1 MMTSD
6 ELDALRALRFNYT
19 RVADD
24 VWRPLPFHVEGLHRN
39 AAHVI
44 LDGLLEAEESAAASP
59 IGVAIQGQRGTG
71 KTHLLGWVRQ
81 KVHEED
87 AYFFLVSLLDAKDF
101 WESVLLSM
109 LDSLSRPMAGD
120 GTQLRELLWRL
131 CVLAEVPQAARAP
144 IIGDVPL
151 SRADLDAFI
160 NALRRYD
167 PHVGRDV
174 QDTARAL
181 TLRASHDLAA
191 QDIGDAYLIS
201 APQGE
206 PGERV
211 EWGFRT
217 VEKTPQEIVHDL
229 SRLLALTG
237 PSVIAVDQVDTL
249 IAQSVTVTG
258 GGAAE
263 DQEHRRTIERVAGGL
278 MTLRE
283 LTRRTLTVLSCL
295 PLTWTLIEEHA
306 TDTVQDRFR
315 MTMPLGTIPDAKTGR
330 ALVEKRFSAQYG
342 AVGFTPPYPTW
353 PVKPEAFEE
362 AHQYTPR
369 QLLIR
374 IDKHVRS
381 CLASGQ
387 VVELERLTGAPVI
400 KPDPKPL
407 PPKPGPDFG
416 ALDRRFAEL
425 RQRADVVDALDPI
438 TEDVVMPGLLSAG
451 LSAWIAEQGE
461 DGRLFTQD
469 PPPSTKPP
477 LHARLRRTLDEATE
491 NEAHWCFRAISAS
504 HHTAA
509 LNRLKAASTAAGLD
523 ERIPARKLF
532 VLRNQGWAKGPATQ
546 EALAAFEQAGGRVL
560 QVEEDDLRIFSAL
573 RTLLTENSPD
583 LRAWLVSRKPTSEV
597 KLFAEALSDAAV
609 TRVSDS
615 VTGRSTRLNRSE
627 ERPHRTA
634 NPERRLLRRE
644 TVPGLTTLPVT
655 EAPSPASG
663 TDTAPSPAT
672 DIAPSPT
679 IDAALS
685 PVTDVA
691 PSPAPDTA
699 PSPATDVAPSPTI
712 DAAPSPA
719 TDVAPSPAP
728 DTAPSP
734 ATGAEPSPVS
744 GDEPEPS
751 GASVAISGG
760 LPLGPAVPDLQV
772 WPPLPVP
779 EASPV
784 EAPAA
789 EMPTVEI
796 PASEIP
802 VVEAAAVP
810 RPRRPLAADDD
821 PAAPH
826 LTIGAATADGRPV
839 RVHLET
845 LRKHT
850 AIFAGSGSG
859 KTVLIRRLVEEC
871 ALQGVS
877 AIVLDANND
886 LARLGDRWPEPPAE
900 WGEGDAAKA
909 DDYLAN
915 TDVVIWTPRKESG
928 RPLSF
933 QPLPDFGSVADDP
946 DEFGEAVDAALAALV
961 PRAKLEAKTAK
972 AHLGQA
978 VLREAVAHYGR
989 RGGTSLAGLIALLDD
1004 LPDGVSTLEGAPRL
1018 ATEMAQHLRA
1028 ETISDPLFAGTGAP
1042 VDPGVLLTPPEG
1054 KRARVSVISL
1064 TGLASDAQ
1072 RQGFVNQLQMAL
1084 FSWIKRHPAGDR
1096 PLGGLFVMDEAQTFA
1111 PSGTTTVCTQS
1122 TLALAAQAR
1131 KYGLGLLFA
1140 TQAPKGLHNRITG
1153 NAATQFFGLLNAPA
1167 QITAARELA
1176 RAKGGDVPD
1185 VARLRSGH
1193 FYAAFEGGSFTKVR
1207 TPLCLSHHPS
1217 SPLTSE
1223 EVVARANQ

>member
-6 ELDALRALRFNYT
+6 ELDALRTLRFNYT

-24 VWRPLPFHVEGLHRN
+24 VWRPLPFHVEGIHRN
-39 AAHVI
+39 AAQVI
-44 LDGLLEAEESAAASP
+44 LDGLLEAEESVAASP

-120 GTQLRELLWRL
+120 GSQLRELLWRL
-131 CVLAEVPQAARAP
+131 CVLAEVPQAARGP

-201 APQGE
+201 APQSE
-206 PGERV
+206 PGERA

-217 VEKTPQEIVHDL
+217 VGKTPQEIVHDL
-229 SRLLALTG
+229 SMLLALTG

-249 IAQSVTVTG
+249 IAQSATRTG
-258 GGAAE
+258 GGSAE
-263 DQEHRRTIERVAGGL
+263 DPEHRRTVERVAGGL

-283 LTRRTLTVLSCL
+283 MTRRTLTVLSCL

-315 MTMPLGTIPDAKTGR
+315 MTLPLGTIPDAETGR
-330 ALVEKRFSAQYG
+330 ALVAKRFSAQYG

-362 AHQYTPR
+362 ANQYTPR

-374 IDKHVRS
+374 IDQHVRS

-387 VVELERLTGAPVI
+387 VTELERLTGSL
-400 KPDPKPL
+400 PDKVVPIQPRPKPE
-407 PPKPGPDFG
+407 PDFG

-425 RQRADVVDALDPI
+425 RQRADVVEALDPI

-477 LHARLRRTLDEATE
+477 LHARLRRTLDEETE

-509 LNRLKAASTAAGLD
+509 LNRLKTASTAAGLD

-532 VLRNQGWAKGPATQ
+532 VLRNQSWAKGPATQ
-546 EALAAFEQAGGRVL
+546 QALAAFEQAGGRVL

-609 TRVSDS
+609 PRVSG
-615 VTGRSTRLNRSE
+615 TGLSARPSRSQD
-627 ERPHRTA
+627 RPRRTA
-634 NPERRLLRRE
+634 NPERRLLRLER
-644 TVPGLTTLPVT
+644 VPGLTTLPVAD
-655 EAPSPASG
+655 APPLPSGDTPAADTSAAASGTAQSPAFDIAASPASG
-663 TDTAPSPAT
+663 GVPEPVGAS
-672 DIAPSPT
+672 
-679 IDAALS
+679 AA
-685 PVTDVA
+685 
-691 PSPAPDTA
+691 
-699 PSPATDVAPSPTI
+699 
-712 DAAPSPA
+712 
-719 TDVAPSPAP
+719 
-728 DTAPSP
+728 
-734 ATGAEPSPVS
+734 VS
-744 GDEPEPS
+744 G
-751 GASVAISGG
+751 VT
-760 LPLGPAVPDLQV
+760 LGPAVPDLQV
-772 WPPLPVP
+772 WPPLPAASDLAV
-779 EASPV
+779 ASPA
-784 EAPAA
+784 EAPANAPDTELPAVEVAAVETPVA
-789 EMPTVEI
+789 ETPAVETPAVEI
-796 PASEIP
+796 PAAE
-802 VVEAAAVP
+802 VAAVP
-810 RPRRPLAADDD
+810 RPRRPLSSDEG
-821 PAAPH
+821 PEAPN
-826 LTIGAATADGRPV
+826 LTIGAATSDGRPV
-839 RVHLET
+839 RVQLET
-845 LRKHT
+845 LRKHM

-900 WGEGDAAKA
+900 WGEGDAARA

-1004 LPDGVSTLEGAPRL
+1004 LPDGVSTLEGAARL

-1028 ETISDPLFAGTGAP
+1028 ETISDPLFAGTGTP

-1111 PSGTTTVCTQS
+1111 PSGTATVCTQS

-1131 KYGLGLLFA
+1131 KYGLGLVFA

-1185 VARLRSGH
+1185 VARLRSGQ

-1223 EVVARANQ
+1223 EVVARANRS

>member
-1 MMTSD
+1 MTSA

-24 VWRPLPFHVEGLHRN
+24 VWRPLPFHVEGIHRET
-39 AAHVI
+39 AQVI
-44 LDGLLEAEESAAASP
+44 LDGLLEAEESVAASP

-71 KTHLLGWVRQ
+71 KTHLLGWVRE

-120 GTQLRELLWRL
+120 GSQLRELLWRL
-131 CVLAEVPQAARAP
+131 CVLAEVPRAARGA
-144 IIGDVPL
+144 IIGDIPL
-151 SRADLDAFI
+151 SRADLDAFV

-167 PHVGRDV
+167 PRVGRDV
-174 QDTARAL
+174 QDIARAL
-181 TLRASHDLAA
+181 TLRASCDLTA
-191 QDIGDAYLIS
+191 QDVGDAYLIS

-206 PGERV
+206 PGERAK
-211 EWGFRT
+211 WGFRT

-229 SRLLALTG
+229 SGLLALTG
-237 PSVIAVDQVDTL
+237 PSIIAVDQVDTL
-249 IAQSVTVTG
+249 IAQSATLTG
-258 GGAAE
+258 AGSA
-263 DQEHRRTIERVAGGL
+263 DDPEHRRAIERIAGGL

-283 LTRRTLTVLSCL
+283 VTRRTLTVLSCL
-295 PLTWTLIEEHA
+295 PLTWTLIEEGA

-315 MTMPLGTIPDAKTGR
+315 TTMPLRAIPDAETGR
-330 ALVEKRFSAQYG
+330 ALVEKRFGAQYD
-342 AVGFTPPYPTW
+342 AAGFTPPYPTW

-362 AHQYTPR
+362 ATQYTPR

-374 IDKHVRS
+374 IDRHVRS
-381 CLASGQ
+381 CLANGQ
-387 VVELERLTGAPVI
+387 VTELDRLTGSQPEKTVAV
-400 KPDPKPL
+400 KRL
-407 PPKPGPDFG
+407 PEREADFDT
-416 ALDRRFAEL
+416 LDRRFAEL
-425 RQRADVVDALDPI
+425 RERADVAGALNPI
-438 TEDVVMPGLLSAG
+438 TEDAVMPGLLSAG
-451 LSAWIAEQGE
+451 LSAWITEQGD

-509 LNRLKAASTAAGLD
+509 LTRLKAASTAAGLD
-523 ERIPARKLF
+523 ERISARKLF

-546 EALAAFEQAGGRVL
+546 DALAAFEQAGGRVL
-560 QVEEDDLRIFSAL
+560 QAEENDLRIFAAL
-573 RTLLTENSPD
+573 RNLLADDPPD
-583 LRAWLVSRKPTSEV
+583 LQAWLVSRRPTSEV
-597 KLFAEALSDAAV
+597 KLFAEALSDVAV
-609 TRVSDS
+609 PRVSDPAAGTS
-615 VTGRSTRLNRSE
+615 SRAARS
-627 ERPHRTA
+627 PGHPPPTA
-634 NPERRLLRRE
+634 NPERRVLQR
-644 TVPGLTTLPVT
+644 TPVPRPTPLP
-655 EAPSPASG
+655 EAPASKVVPAEERA
-663 TDTAPSPAT
+663 TAT
-672 DIAPSPT
+672 
-679 IDAALS
+679 
-685 PVTDVA
+685 
-691 PSPAPDTA
+691 
-699 PSPATDVAPSPTI
+699 
-712 DAAPSPA
+712 
-719 TDVAPSPAP
+719 
-728 DTAPSP
+728 
-734 ATGAEPSPVS
+734 
-744 GDEPEPS
+744 
-751 GASVAISGG
+751 
-760 LPLGPAVPDLQV
+760 PAVPH
-772 WPPLPVP
+772 
-779 EASPV
+779 
-784 EAPAA
+784 
-789 EMPTVEI
+789 
-796 PASEIP
+796 
-802 VVEAAAVP
+802 
-810 RPRRPLAADDD
+810 PRRPLSPGEAQAA
-821 PAAPH
+821 AY
-826 LTIGAATADGRPV
+826 LTIGTATSDTRPV
-839 RVHLET
+839 RIPLEL

-877 AIVLDANND
+877 SIVLDANND

-909 DDYLAN
+909 DDYLAD

-933 QPLPDFGSVADDP
+933 QPLPDFASIADDA
-946 DEFGEAVDAALAALV
+946 DEFGEAVDAAVAALV
-961 PRAKLEAKTAK
+961 PRAKLETRAAK
-972 AHLGQA
+972 AHLSRA

-989 RGGTSLAGLIALLDD
+989 RGGAGLGGLIALLDD
-1004 LPDGVSTLEGAPRL
+1004 LPDGVSSLEGAARL

-1064 TGLASDAQ
+1064 TGMASDAQ

-1084 FSWIKRHPAGDR
+1084 FSWIKRNPAGDR

-1111 PSGTTTVCTQS
+1111 PSGAATVCTQS

-1131 KYGLGLLFA
+1131 KYGLGLVFA

-1176 RAKGGDVPD
+1176 RAKGGDVLD
-1185 VARLRSGH
+1185 VSRLKSGQ

-1223 EVVARANQ
+1223 EVVARANRT

>member
-24 VWRPLPFHVEGLHRN
+24 VWRPLPFHVEGLHRD
-39 AAHVI
+39 AAQVI
-44 LDGLLEAEESAAASP
+44 LNGLLEAEESVAASP
-59 IGVAIQGQRGTG
+59 IGVAVQGQRGTG
-71 KTHLLGWVRQ
+71 KTHLLGWVRE

-120 GTQLRELLWRL
+120 GSQLRELLWRL
-131 CVLAEVPQAARAP
+131 CVLAEVPQSARGP
-144 IIGDVPL
+144 VIGDVPL

-167 PHVGRDV
+167 PHVGRDA

-206 PGERV
+206 PGERA

-249 IAQSVTVTG
+249 IAQSATLTG
-258 GGAAE
+258 GGSVE
-263 DQEHRRTIERVAGGL
+263 DPEHRRMIERVAGGL

-283 LTRRTLTVLSCL
+283 VTRRTLTVLSCI
-295 PLTWTLIEEHA
+295 PVTWTLIEKNA

-315 MTMPLGTIPDAKTGR
+315 TTMPLRTIPDAKTGR
-330 ALVEKRFSAQYG
+330 ALIEKRFSAQYG

-362 AHQYTPR
+362 AYQYTPR

-374 IDKHVRS
+374 IDTHVRS

-387 VVELERLTGAPVI
+387 VTELERLTGSESSKTAPI
-400 KPDPKPL
+400 KQRPRPE
-407 PPKPGPDFG
+407 PDFG
-416 ALDRRFAEL
+416 ELDRRFAEL
-425 RQRADVVDALDPI
+425 RQRADVVEALDPI
-438 TEDVVMPGLLSAG
+438 TEDAVMPGLLSAG

-504 HHTAA
+504 HHIAA

-532 VLRNQGWAKGPATQ
+532 VLRNQSWAKGPVTQ
-546 EALAAFEQAGGRVL
+546 ETLAAFEQAGGRVL
-560 QVEEDDLRIFSAL
+560 QVEENDLRIFSAL
-573 RTLLTENSPD
+573 RTLLTENPAD
-583 LRAWLVSRKPTSEV
+583 LQAWLVSRKPTSEV

-609 TRVSDS
+609 PRVSGAGS
-615 VTGRSTRLNRSE
+615 GRSSRATRSPD
-627 ERPHRTA
+627 RPLRTA
-634 NPERRLLRRE
+634 NPDRRLLRRE
-644 TVPGLTTLPVT
+644 AVPGLQPLPV
-655 EAPSPASG
+655 ADPPSPA
-663 TDTAPSPAT
+663 DT
-672 DIAPSPT
+672 
-679 IDAALS
+679 
-685 PVTDVA
+685 

-699 PSPATDVAPSPTI
+699 PSPASE
-712 DAAPSPA
+712 
-719 TDVAPSPAP
+719 
-728 DTAPSP
+728 TAPSP
-734 ATGAEPSPVS
+734 ASTS
-744 GDEPEPS
+744 GVPEPA
-751 GASVAISGG
+751 GTGVVLPGG
-760 LPLGPAVPDLQV
+760 LGLGPAVPDLQV
-772 WPPLPVP
+772 WPPLPSFETSPIEAP
-779 EASPV
+779 EAEVQAVEVQAVEVPAVEIPV
-784 EAPAA
+784 EVPSAEGSATETPAVPQPRRPHPSDEAPAA
-789 EMPTVEI
+789 PY
-796 PASEIP
+796 
-802 VVEAAAVP
+802 
-810 RPRRPLAADDD
+810 
-821 PAAPH
+821 
-826 LTIGAATADGRPV
+826 LTIGAATSDDRPV
-839 RVHLET
+839 RIPLET

-900 WGEGDAAKA
+900 WGEGDAARA

-933 QPLPDFGSVADDP
+933 QPLPDFAGVADDP

-961 PRAKLEAKTAK
+961 PRAKLETKTAR

-989 RGGTSLAGLIALLDD
+989 RGGTGLGGLIALLDD
-1004 LPDGVSTLEGAPRL
+1004 LPDGVSSLEGAARL

-1028 ETISDPLFAGTGAP
+1028 ETISDPLFAGTGTP

-1064 TGLASDAQ
+1064 TGMASDAQ

-1096 PLGGLFVMDEAQTFA
+1096 PLRGLFVMDEAQTFA
-1111 PSGTTTVCTQS
+1111 PSGTATVCTQS

-1131 KYGLGLLFA
+1131 KYGLGLVFA
-1140 TQAPKGLHNRITG
+1140 TQAPKGVHNRITG

-1185 VARLRSGH
+1185 VSRLRSGQ

-1223 EVVARANQ
+1223 EVVARANRS

>member
-1 MMTSD
+1 MMSGK
-6 ELDALRALRFNYT
+6 ELDALAALRFNYAK
-19 RVADD
+19 VPDD
-24 VWRPLPFHVEGLHRN
+24 VWRPLPFHVGTLHRQT
-39 AAHVI
+39 AQAV
-44 LDGLLEAEESAAASP
+44 LDGFIEAEESADASP
-59 IGVAIQGQRGTG
+59 IGLVIQGQRGAG

-87 AYFFLVSLLDAKDF
+87 GYFFLVSLLDARSF

-109 LDSLSRPMAGD
+109 LDSLSRPIPGS
-120 GTQLRELLWRL
+120 GTQLKELLWRL
-131 CVLAEVPQAARAP
+131 CLLAEVPEDARRSLTGEAP
-144 IIGDVPL
+144 I
-151 SRADLDAFI
+151 SRQDLDVFVH
-160 NALRRYD
+160 ALRRYD
-167 PHVGRDV
+167 RHVGRDA
-174 QDTARAL
+174 QDVARAL
-181 TLRASHDLAA
+181 VLRASSDLSA
-191 QDIGDAYLIS
+191 QDIGDAYL
-201 APQGE
+201 ACAAE
-206 PGERV
+206 GERG
-211 EWGFRT
+211 ERADWGFT
-217 VEKTPQEIVHDL
+217 TIAKTPQEIVRDV
-229 SRLLALTG
+229 SRLVALTG
-237 PSVIAVDQVDTL
+237 PSVIAVDQIDVL
-249 IAQSVTVTG
+249 IAQSSISMTDNAKDSWQQSSVV
-258 GGAAE
+258 E
-263 DQEHRRTIERVAGGL
+263 QIAGGL
-278 MTLRE
+278 MNLRE
-283 LTRRTLTVLSCL
+283 VTRRTVTVLSCL
-295 PLTWTLIEEHA
+295 PATWTLIETKA
-306 TDTVQDRFR
+306 IDTVQDRFR
-315 MTMPLGTIPDAKTGR
+315 EITPLDTIPDAGTAM
-330 ALVEKRFSAQYG
+330 ALIEKRFSAQYG
-342 AVGFTPPYPTW
+342 TVGFTPPYPTW

-362 AHQYTPR
+362 AYQYTPR

-374 IDKHVRS
+374 IDTHVRS

-387 VVELERLTGAPVI
+387 VTELERLTGSESRKV
-400 KPDPKPL
+400 DPIRL
-407 PPKPGPDFG
+407 PSKKEPDFG
-416 ALDRRFAEL
+416 KLDRRFAEL
-425 RQRADVVDALDPI
+425 RQRADVVEALDPI
-438 TEDVVMPGLLSAG
+438 TEDAVMPGLLSAG

-504 HHTAA
+504 HHIAA

-532 VLRNQGWAKGPATQ
+532 VLRNQSWAKGPVTQ
-546 EALAAFEQAGGRVL
+546 ETLTAFEQAGGRVL

-573 RTLLTENSPD
+573 RTLLTENPAD
-583 LRAWLVSRKPTSEV
+583 LQAWLVSRKPTSGV

-609 TRVSDS
+609 PRVSDAAS
-615 VTGRSTRLNRSE
+615 GRSSRATRSPD
-627 ERPHRTA
+627 RPRRTA
-634 NPERRLLRRE
+634 NPDRHLLQRESVPRLA
-644 TVPGLTTLPVT
+644 PLPVADSPSPAPADT
-655 EAPSPASG
+655 PSPASDTAPSPAFETAPSPASG
-663 TDTAPSPAT
+663 G
-672 DIAPSPT
+672 
-679 IDAALS
+679 
-685 PVTDVA
+685 V
-691 PSPAPDTA
+691 
-699 PSPATDVAPSPTI
+699 
-712 DAAPSPA
+712 
-719 TDVAPSPAP
+719 
-728 DTAPSP
+728 
-734 ATGAEPSPVS
+734 
-744 GDEPEPS
+744 PEPA
-751 GASVAISGG
+751 GASVALPGG
-760 LPLGPAVPDLQV
+760 LGLGPAVPDLQV
-772 WPPLPVP
+772 WPPLPSP

-784 EAPAA
+784 EAPAV
-789 EMPTVEI
+789 EMP
-796 PASEIP
+796 
-802 VVEAAAVP
+802 VEAPFAEGSTTETPAVP
-810 RPRRPLAADDD
+810 QPRRPHPSDEAPSDEA
-821 PAAPH
+821 PAAPY
-826 LTIGAATADGRPV
+826 LTIGAATSDDRPV
-839 RVHLET
+839 RIPLET

-900 WGEGDAAKA
+900 WGEGDAARA

-933 QPLPDFGSVADDP
+933 QPLPDFAGVADDP

-961 PRAKLEAKTAK
+961 PRAKLEAKTAR

-989 RGGTSLAGLIALLDD
+989 RGGTGLGGLIAMLDD
-1004 LPDGVSTLEGAPRL
+1004 LPDGVSSLEGAARL

-1028 ETISDPLFAGTGAP
+1028 ETISDPLFAGTGTP

-1064 TGLASDAQ
+1064 TGMASDAQ

-1111 PSGTTTVCTQS
+1111 PSGTATVCTQS

-1131 KYGLGLLFA
+1131 KYGLGLVFA

-1185 VARLRSGH
+1185 VSRLRSGQ

-1223 EVVARANQ
+1223 EVVARANGS

>member
-1 MMTSD
+1 MMSGKQ
-6 ELDALRALRFNYT
+6 LDALSALRFNYAK
-19 RVADD
+19 VPDD
-24 VWRPLPFHVEGLHRN
+24 VWRPLPFHVGALHRQT
-39 AAHVI
+39 AQTV
-44 LDGLLEAEESAAASP
+44 LDGFIEAEESADASP
-59 IGVAIQGQRGTG
+59 IGIVIEGQRGSG

-87 AYFFLVSLLDAKDF
+87 GYFFLVSLLDARSF
-101 WESVLLSM
+101 WDSVLLSM
-109 LDSLSRPMAGD
+109 LDSLSRPIPGS
-120 GTQLRELLWRL
+120 GTQLTELLWRL
-131 CVLAEVPQAARAP
+131 CLLAEIPEDARRSLTGEAS
-144 IIGDVPL
+144 L
-151 SRADLDAFI
+151 SRQDLDDFVR
-160 NALRRYD
+160 ALRRYD
-167 PHVGRDV
+167 RHVGGVAQDV
-174 QDTARAL
+174 ARAL
-181 TLRASHDLAA
+181 VLRASSDPSA
-191 QDIGDAYLIS
+191 QDVGDAYLS
-201 APQGE
+201 CAAEGD

-211 EWGFRT
+211 GWGFST
-217 VEKTPQEIVHDL
+217 IAKSPQEIVRDL
-229 SRLLALTG
+229 SRLVALTG
-237 PSVIAVDQVDTL
+237 PSVIAVDQIDVL
-249 IAQSVTVTG
+249 IAQSSVAMAGDTKDSWQQ
-258 GGAAE
+258 AAVVE
-263 DQEHRRTIERVAGGL
+263 QIAGGL
-278 MTLRE
+278 LNLRE
-283 LTRRTLTVLSCL
+283 VTRRTLTVLSCL
-295 PLTWTLIEEHA
+295 PATWELIRTKA

-315 MTMPLGTIPDAKTGR
+315 ETMPLDTIPDARTGIE
-330 ALVEKRFSAQYG
+330 LVEKRFGAQYG
-342 AVGFTPPYPTW
+342 AAGFTPPYSTW

-387 VVELERLTGAPVI
+387 VTELGRLTSSLPDKVVPI
-400 KPDPKPL
+400 QPRLKPE
-407 PPKPGPDFG
+407 PGFG

-461 DGRLFTQD
+461 DGRLFAQD

-477 LHARLRRTLDEATE
+477 LHARLRRTLDEETE
-491 NEAHWCFRAISAS
+491 NEAHWCFRSISAS

-509 LNRLKAASTAAGLD
+509 LNRLKTASTAAGLD

-532 VLRNQGWAKGPATQ
+532 VLRNQSWAKGPATQ
-546 EALAAFEQAGGRVL
+546 QALAAFEQAGGRVL

-597 KLFAEALSDAAV
+597 KLFAEALSDATV
-609 TRVSDS
+609 PRVSG
-615 VTGRSTRLNRSE
+615 TGMSARPSRSQDHPR
-627 ERPHRTA
+627 RTA
-634 NPERRLLRRE
+634 NPERRLLRLE
-644 TVPGLTTLPVT
+644 AVQGLTTLPVT
-655 EAPSPASG
+655 EAPPLPSGDTSAADTPAAAPGTAQSPALG
-663 TDTAPSPAT
+663 
-672 DIAPSPT
+672 
-679 IDAALS
+679 AALS
-685 PVTDVA
+685 PTSA
-691 PSPAPDTA
+691 S
-699 PSPATDVAPSPTI
+699 
-712 DAAPSPA
+712 AA
-719 TDVAPSPAP
+719 
-728 DTAPSP
+728 
-734 ATGAEPSPVS
+734 VS
-744 GDEPEPS
+744 G
-751 GASVAISGG
+751 VT
-760 LPLGPAVPDLQV
+760 LGPAVPDLQV
-772 WPPLPVP
+772 WPPLPFS

-789 EMPTVEI
+789 EVPVADMPTVDAPVEVPFAEM
-796 PASEIP
+796 PAA
-802 VVEAAAVP
+802 EAAALP
-810 RPRRPLAADDD
+810 RPRTPLPADE
-821 PAAPH
+821 PSAAPY
-826 LTIGAATADGRPV
+826 LTIGAATSDGRPV
-839 RVHLET
+839 RIRLET
-845 LRKHT
+845 LRKHM

-900 WGEGDAAKA
+900 WGEGDAARA

-961 PRAKLEAKTAK
+961 PRAKLEAKTAR

-989 RGGTSLAGLIALLDD
+989 RGGTALGGLIALLDD
-1004 LPDGVSTLEGAPRL
+1004 LPDGVSTLEGAARL

-1028 ETISDPLFAGTGAP
+1028 ETISDPLFAGTGTP

-1111 PSGTTTVCTQS
+1111 PSGTATVCTQS

-1131 KYGLGLLFA
+1131 KYGLGLVFA

-1185 VARLRSGH
+1185 VARLRSGQ

-1223 EVVARANQ
+1223 EVVARANRS

>member
-1 MMTSD
+1 MTSD

-24 VWRPLPFHVEGLHRN
+24 VWRPLPFHVEGIHRD
-39 AAHVI
+39 AAQVI
-44 LDGLLEAEESAAASP
+44 LDGLLEAEESVAASP

-120 GTQLRELLWRL
+120 GSQLRELLWRL
-131 CVLAEVPQAARAP
+131 CVLAEVPQAARGP

-167 PHVGRDV
+167 SHVGRDV

-206 PGERV
+206 PGERA

-217 VEKTPQEIVHDL
+217 VGKTPQEIVHDL
-229 SRLLALTG
+229 SMLLALTG

-249 IAQSVTVTG
+249 IAQSATLTG
-258 GGAAE
+258 GGSAE
-263 DQEHRRTIERVAGGL
+263 DLEHHRTIESVAGGL

-283 LTRRTLTVLSCL
+283 MTRRTLTVLSCL

-315 MTMPLGTIPDAKTGR
+315 MTLPLRTIPDAKTGR
-330 ALVEKRFSAQYG
+330 ALVEKRFGAQYG
-342 AVGFTPPYPTW
+342 AAGFTPPYPTW

-387 VVELERLTGAPVI
+387 VTELGRLTGAPSNKI
-400 KPDPKPL
+400 DPKPR
-407 PPKPGPDFG
+407 PRDPEPDFG
-416 ALDRRFAEL
+416 ELDRRFAEL
-425 RQRADVVDALDPI
+425 RKRADVAEALDPI
-438 TEDVVMPGLLSAG
+438 TEDAVMPRLLSAG

-461 DGRLFTQD
+461 DRRLFTQD

-477 LHARLRRTLDEATE
+477 LHARLRRTLDEETE

-509 LNRLKAASTAAGLD
+509 LNRLKTASTAAGLD
-523 ERIPARKLF
+523 ERIPARRLF
-532 VLRNQGWAKGPATQ
+532 VLRNQSWAKGPVTQ
-546 EALAAFEQAGGRVL
+546 ETLAAFEQAGGRML
-560 QVEEDDLRIFSAL
+560 QIEEDDLRIFAAL
-573 RTLLTENSPD
+573 RDLEAENRPD
-583 LRAWLVSRKPTSEV
+583 LQAWLVSRKPTSEV

-609 TRVSDS
+609 PRVSGTALS
-615 VTGRSTRLNRSE
+615 ARPSRSQD
-627 ERPHRTA
+627 RPQRTA
-634 NPERRLLRRE
+634 NPERRLLRLQ
-644 TVPGLTTLPVT
+644 TVPGLATLPVT
-655 EAPSPASG
+655 EAPPLPSGDTPAADTRA
-663 TDTAPSPAT
+663 TDTRATDTRATDTPAAAPGTAPSPAF
-672 DIAPSPT
+672 DIAASPAPA
-679 IDAALS
+679 AALS
-685 PVTDVA
+685 PA
-691 PSPAPDTA
+691 GASA
-699 PSPATDVAPSPTI
+699 
-712 DAAPSPA
+712 AAP
-719 TDVAPSPAP
+719 
-728 DTAPSP
+728 
-734 ATGAEPSPVS
+734 
-744 GDEPEPS
+744 
-751 GASVAISGG
+751 GG
-760 LPLGPAVPDLQV
+760 VTLGPAVPDLQV
-772 WPPLPVP
+772 WPPLPFS

-789 EMPTVEI
+789 EV
-796 PASEIP
+796 PAAEVPAAEVPAAEVPAVDMP
-802 VVEAAAVP
+802 VVDEPVVDEPVEAPFAEMPAAEAAAVP
-810 RPRRPLAADDD
+810 RPRTPQPADE
-821 PAAPH
+821 PSAAPY
-826 LTIGAATADGRPV
+826 LTIGAATSDDRPV
-839 RVHLET
+839 RIRLET

-900 WGEGDAAKA
+900 WGEGDAARA

-961 PRAKLEAKTAK
+961 PRAKLEAKTAR

-989 RGGTSLAGLIALLDD
+989 RGGTGLGGLIALLDD
-1004 LPDGVSTLEGAPRL
+1004 LPDGVSSLEGAPRL

-1028 ETISDPLFAGTGAP
+1028 ETISDPLFAGTGTP
-1042 VDPGVLLTPPEG
+1042 VDPGLLLTPPEG

-1064 TGLASDAQ
+1064 TGMTSDAQ

-1111 PSGTTTVCTQS
+1111 PSGTATVCTQS

-1131 KYGLGLLFA
+1131 KYGLGLVFA

-1153 NAATQFFGLLNAPA
+1153 NAATQFFGLLNAPV

-1185 VARLRSGH
+1185 VARLRSGQ

-1223 EVVARANQ
+1223 EVVARANRS

>member
-24 VWRPLPFHVEGLHRN
+24 VWRPLPFHVEGIHRD
-39 AAHVI
+39 AAQII
-44 LDGLLEAEESAAASP
+44 LDGLLEAEESVAASP

-120 GTQLRELLWRL
+120 GSQLKELLWRL
-131 CVLAEVPQAARAP
+131 CVLAEVPQAARGP

-167 PHVGRDV
+167 SHVGRDV

-206 PGERV
+206 PGERA

-217 VEKTPQEIVHDL
+217 VGKTPQEIVHDL
-229 SRLLALTG
+229 SKLLALTG

-249 IAQSVTVTG
+249 IAQSATLTG
-258 GGAAE
+258 GGSAE
-263 DQEHRRTIERVAGGL
+263 DLEHHRTIESVAGGL

-283 LTRRTLTVLSCL
+283 MTRRTLTVLSCL

-315 MTMPLGTIPDAKTGR
+315 MTLPLRTIPDAKTGR
-330 ALVEKRFSAQYG
+330 ALVEKRFGAQYG
-342 AVGFTPPYPTW
+342 AAGFTPPYSTW

-381 CLASGQ
+381 CLASEQ
-387 VVELERLTGAPVI
+387 VVELERLTGAPSNKI
-400 KPDPKPL
+400 DIEPRRPKPE
-407 PPKPGPDFG
+407 PDFG

-461 DGRLFTQD
+461 DGRLFAQD

-477 LHARLRRTLDEATE
+477 LHARLRRTLDEETE
-491 NEAHWCFRAISAS
+491 NEAHWCFRSISAS

-509 LNRLKAASTAAGLD
+509 LNRLKTASTAAGLD

-532 VLRNQGWAKGPATQ
+532 VLRNQSWAKGPATQ
-546 EALAAFEQAGGRVL
+546 HALAAFEQAGGRVL

-597 KLFAEALSDAAV
+597 KLFAEALSDATV
-609 TRVSDS
+609 PRVSG
-615 VTGRSTRLNRSE
+615 TGMSARPSRSQDHPR
-627 ERPHRTA
+627 RTA
-634 NPERRLLRRE
+634 NPERRLLRLE
-644 TVPGLTTLPVT
+644 AVQGLTTLPVT
-655 EAPSPASG
+655 EAPPLPSGDTSAADTPAAAPGTAQSPALG
-663 TDTAPSPAT
+663 
-672 DIAPSPT
+672 
-679 IDAALS
+679 AALS
-685 PVTDVA
+685 PTSA
-691 PSPAPDTA
+691 S
-699 PSPATDVAPSPTI
+699 
-712 DAAPSPA
+712 AA
-719 TDVAPSPAP
+719 
-728 DTAPSP
+728 
-734 ATGAEPSPVS
+734 VS
-744 GDEPEPS
+744 G
-751 GASVAISGG
+751 VT
-760 LPLGPAVPDLQV
+760 LGPAVPDLQV
-772 WPPLPVP
+772 WPPLSAASDLAV
-779 EASPV
+779 ASPA

-789 EMPTVEI
+789 EPPAVEVASVET
-796 PASEIP
+796 PAVETP
-802 VVEAAAVP
+802 PAEAADVP
-810 RPRRPLAADDD
+810 RPRRPLPSDED
-821 PAAPH
+821 PEAPN
-826 LTIGAATADGRPV
+826 LTLGAATSDGRPV
-839 RVHLET
+839 RIRLET
-845 LRKHT
+845 LRKHM

-859 KTVLIRRLVEEC
+859 KTVLIRRLVEVC

-900 WGEGDAAKA
+900 WGEGDAARA

-933 QPLPDFGSVADDP
+933 QPLPDFASVADDP

-961 PRAKLEAKTAK
+961 PRAKLEAKTAR

-989 RGGTSLAGLIALLDD
+989 RGGTALGGLIALLDD
-1004 LPDGVSTLEGAPRL
+1004 LPDGVSTLEGAARL

-1028 ETISDPLFAGTGAP
+1028 ETISDPLFAGTGTP

-1111 PSGTTTVCTQS
+1111 PSGTATVCTQS

-1131 KYGLGLLFA
+1131 KYGLGLVFA

-1185 VARLRSGH
+1185 VARLRSGQ

-1223 EVVARANQ
+1223 EVVARANRS

>member
-1 MMTSD
+1 MMSGK
-6 ELDALRALRFNYT
+6 ELDALSALRFNYAK
-19 RVADD
+19 VPDD
-24 VWRPLPFHVEGLHRN
+24 VWRPLPFHVGALHRQT
-39 AAHVI
+39 AQTV
-44 LDGLLEAEESAAASP
+44 LDGFIEAEESDEASP
-59 IGVAIQGQRGTG
+59 IGIVIEGQRGSG

-87 AYFFLVSLLDAKDF
+87 GYFFLVSLLDARSF
-101 WESVLLSM
+101 WDSVLLSM
-109 LDSLSRPMAGD
+109 LDSLSRPIPES
-120 GTQLRELLWRL
+120 GTQLTELLWRL
-131 CVLAEVPQAARAP
+131 CLLAEIPEDARRSVTGEAS
-144 IIGDVPL
+144 L
-151 SRADLDAFI
+151 SRQDLDDFVR
-160 NALRRYD
+160 ALRRYD
-167 PHVGRDV
+167 RHVGGVAQDV
-174 QDTARAL
+174 ARAL
-181 TLRASHDLAA
+181 VLRASGDPSA
-191 QDIGDAYLIS
+191 QDVGDAYLS
-201 APQGE
+201 CAAEGD
-206 PGERV
+206 PGERAG
-211 EWGFRT
+211 WGFST
-217 VEKTPQEIVHDL
+217 IAKSPQEIVRDL
-229 SRLLALTG
+229 SRLVALTG
-237 PSVIAVDQVDTL
+237 PSVIAVDQIDVL
-249 IAQSVTVTG
+249 IAQSSVAMAGDTKDSWQQ
-258 GGAAE
+258 AAVVE
-263 DQEHRRTIERVAGGL
+263 QIAGGL
-278 MTLRE
+278 MNLRE
-283 LTRRTLTVLSCL
+283 VTRRTLTVLSCL
-295 PLTWTLIEEHA
+295 PVTWELIRTKA
-306 TDTVQDRFR
+306 IDTVQDRFR
-315 MTMPLGTIPDAKTGR
+315 ETTPLDTIPDARTGIE
-330 ALVEKRFSAQYG
+330 LVAKRFSAQYG

-387 VVELERLTGAPVI
+387 VTELERLTGSL
-400 KPDPKPL
+400 PDKVVPIQPRPKPE
-407 PPKPGPDFG
+407 PDFG

-425 RQRADVVDALDPI
+425 RQRADVVEALDPI

-509 LNRLKAASTAAGLD
+509 LNRLKTASTAAGLD

-532 VLRNQGWAKGPATQ
+532 VLRNQSWAKGPATQ

-573 RTLLTENSPD
+573 RTLLTENSPH
-583 LRAWLVSRKPTSEV
+583 LRSWLVSRKPTSEV

-609 TRVSDS
+609 PRVSG
-615 VTGRSTRLNRSE
+615 TGMSARPSRSQD
-627 ERPHRTA
+627 RPRRTA
-634 NPERRLLRRE
+634 NPERRLLRLE
-644 TVPGLTTLPVT
+644 AVPGLATLPVA

-663 TDTAPSPAT
+663 DTPAADAPVADIPAAAPGTAQSPAF
-672 DIAPSPT
+672 DIA
-679 IDAALS
+679 A
-685 PVTDVA
+685 
-691 PSPAPDTA
+691 SPAPGAT
-699 PSPATDVAPSPTI
+699 SPP
-712 DAAPSPA
+712 
-719 TDVAPSPAP
+719 
-728 DTAPSP
+728 
-734 ATGAEPSPVS
+734 TGANAAVS
-744 GDEPEPS
+744 G
-751 GASVAISGG
+751 VT
-760 LPLGPAVPDLQV
+760 LGPAVPDLQV
-772 WPPLPVP
+772 WPPLPAASDLVVASP
-779 EASPV
+779 AEAPV
-784 EAPAA
+784 EASAA
-789 EMPTVEI
+789 ETPAVEVATVEI
-796 PASEIP
+796 PVAETP
-802 VVEAAAVP
+802 VAETPVEVPFAETPAAEAAAVP
-810 RPRRPLAADDD
+810 RPRRPLPSDEG
-821 PAAPH
+821 PEAPN
-826 LTIGAATADGRPV
+826 LTIGAATSDGRPV
-839 RVHLET
+839 RIQLET
-845 LRKHT
+845 LRKHV

-900 WGEGDAAKA
+900 WGEGDAARA

-989 RGGTSLAGLIALLDD
+989 RGGMSLAGLIALLDD
-1004 LPDGVSTLEGAPRL
+1004 LPDGVSTLEGAARL

-1028 ETISDPLFAGTGAP
+1028 ETISDPLFAGTGTP

-1111 PSGTTTVCTQS
+1111 PSGTATVCTQS

-1131 KYGLGLLFA
+1131 KYGLGLVFA

-1185 VARLRSGH
+1185 VARLRSGQ

-1223 EVVARANQ
+1223 EVVARANRS

>member
-1 MMTSD
+1 MTSD

-24 VWRPLPFHVEGLHRN
+24 VWRPLPFHVEGLHRD
-39 AAHVI
+39 AAQVI
-44 LDGLLEAEESAAASP
+44 LDGLLEAEESVAASP

-71 KTHLLGWVRQ
+71 KTHLLGWVRE

-120 GTQLRELLWRL
+120 GSQLRELLWRL
-131 CVLAEVPQAARAP
+131 CVLAEVPQAARGP

-160 NALRRYD
+160 DALRRYD

-201 APQGE
+201 APQGD
-206 PGERV
+206 PGERAG
-211 EWGFRT
+211 WGFRT
-217 VEKTPQEIVHDL
+217 VQKTPQEIVHDL

-249 IAQSVTVTG
+249 IAQSATRTG
-258 GGAAE
+258 DGSVE
-263 DQEHRRTIERVAGGL
+263 DPEHRRVIERVAGGL

-283 LTRRTLTVLSCL
+283 VTRRTLTVLSCI
-295 PLTWTLIEEHA
+295 PVTWTLIEKNA

-315 MTMPLGTIPDAKTGR
+315 TTMPLRTIPDAETGR
-330 ALVEKRFSAQYG
+330 ALIEKRFSAQYG

-362 AHQYTPR
+362 AYQYTPR

-374 IDKHVRS
+374 IDTHVRS

-387 VVELERLTGAPVI
+387 VAELERLSSSESSKIVPVRQR
-400 KPDPKPL
+400 PEPKRE
-407 PPKPGPDFG
+407 PDFG
-416 ALDRRFAEL
+416 ELDRRFAEL
-425 RQRADVVDALDPI
+425 RQRADVVEALDPI
-438 TEDVVMPGLLSAG
+438 TEDAVMPGLLSAG

-461 DGRLFTQD
+461 DGRLFSQD

-523 ERIPARKLF
+523 DRIPARKLF
-532 VLRNQGWAKGPATQ
+532 VLRNQSWAKGPATQ
-546 EALAAFEQAGGRVL
+546 EALAAFDQAGGRVL

-573 RTLLTENSPD
+573 RTLLVENPAD
-583 LRAWLVSRKPTSEV
+583 LQAWLVSRKPTSEV

-609 TRVSDS
+609 PRVSGAGS
-615 VTGRSTRLNRSE
+615 ERSSRATRSPDHSR
-627 ERPHRTA
+627 RTA
-634 NPERRLLRRE
+634 NPDRRLLRRE
-644 TVPGLTTLPVT
+644 AVPGLKPLPV
-655 EAPSPASG
+655 A
-663 TDTAPSPAT
+663 D
-672 DIAPSPT
+672 
-679 IDAALS
+679 
-685 PVTDVA
+685 A

-699 PSPATDVAPSPTI
+699 SSPASGDTPSTVP

-719 TDVAPSPAP
+719 PGDV
-728 DTAPSP
+728 
-734 ATGAEPSPVS
+734 
-744 GDEPEPS
+744 PERV
-751 GASVAISGG
+751 GTSVAFSGMT
-760 LPLGPAVPDLQV
+760 LGPAVPDLQV
-772 WPPLPVP
+772 WPPLPFS

-784 EAPAA
+784 EVATVDVPTVDVPVAEAPVEAPSAETAEAA
-789 EMPTVEI
+789 EAAE
-796 PASEIP
+796 A
-802 VVEAAAVP
+802 EAAAVP
-810 RPRRPLAADDD
+810 RPRRPLPVDEA
-821 PAAPH
+821 PAAPY
-826 LTIGAATADGRPV
+826 LTIGAATSDDRPV
-839 RVHLET
+839 RIPLET

-886 LARLGDRWPEPPAE
+886 LARLGDRWPEPPEE
-900 WGEGDAAKA
+900 WGEGDAARA

-961 PRAKLEAKTAK
+961 PRAKLEAKTAR

-989 RGGTSLAGLIALLDD
+989 RGGTGLDGLIALLDD
-1004 LPDGVSTLEGAPRL
+1004 LPDGVSSLEGAPRL

-1028 ETISDPLFAGTGAP
+1028 ETISDPLFAGTGTP

-1064 TGLASDAQ
+1064 TGMASDAQ

-1111 PSGTTTVCTQS
+1111 PSGTATVCTQS

-1131 KYGLGLLFA
+1131 KYGLGLVFA

-1185 VARLRSGH
+1185 VARLRSGQ

-1217 SPLTSE
+1217 SPLTGE
-1223 EVVARANQ
+1223 EVVARANRP

>member
-1 MMTSD
+1 MTSD

-24 VWRPLPFHVEGLHRN
+24 VWRPLPFHVEGMHRD
-39 AAHVI
+39 AAQVI
-44 LDGLLEAEESAAASP
+44 LDGLLEAEESVAASP

-71 KTHLLGWVRQ
+71 KTHLLGWVRE

-120 GTQLRELLWRL
+120 GSQLRELLWRL
-131 CVLAEVPQAARAP
+131 CVLAEVPQPARGP

-160 NALRRYD
+160 DALRRYD

-206 PGERV
+206 PGERA

-249 IAQSVTVTG
+249 IAQSATRTG
-258 GGAAE
+258 GGSLE
-263 DQEHRRTIERVAGGL
+263 DPEHRRVIERVAGGL

-283 LTRRTLTVLSCL
+283 VTRRTLTVLSCI
-295 PLTWTLIEEHA
+295 PVTWTLIEKHA

-315 MTMPLGTIPDAKTGR
+315 TPLPLGTIPDAGTAM
-330 ALVEKRFSAQYG
+330 ALIEKRFSAQYG

-362 AHQYTPR
+362 AYQYTPR

-374 IDKHVRS
+374 IDTHVRS

-387 VVELERLTGAPVI
+387 VTELERLTGSESRKVVPV
-400 KPDPKPL
+400 L
-407 PPKPGPDFG
+407 PPPKQEPDFG

-425 RQRADVVDALDPI
+425 RQRADVVEALDPI
-438 TEDVVMPGLLSAG
+438 TEDAVMPGLLSAG

-504 HHTAA
+504 HHIAA

-532 VLRNQGWAKGPATQ
+532 VLRNQSWAKGPVTQ
-546 EALAAFEQAGGRVL
+546 ETLAAFEQAGGRVL

-573 RTLLTENSPD
+573 RTLLVENPAD
-583 LRAWLVSRKPTSEV
+583 LQAWLVSRKPTSEV

-609 TRVSDS
+609 PRVSDAGS
-615 VTGRSTRLNRSE
+615 GRSSKATRSPD
-627 ERPHRTA
+627 RPRRTA
-634 NPERRLLRRE
+634 NPDRHLLQREVVPRLA
-644 TVPGLTTLPVT
+644 PLPVAGAPSPAPVDT
-655 EAPSPASG
+655 PSPASG
-663 TDTAPSPAT
+663 TDTAPPPA
-672 DIAPSPT
+672 SE
-679 IDAALS
+679 
-685 PVTDVA
+685 
-691 PSPAPDTA
+691 TA
-699 PSPATDVAPSPTI
+699 PSPASGGVPEPAGTDVAFP
-712 DAAPSPA
+712 
-719 TDVAPSPAP
+719 
-728 DTAPSP
+728 
-734 ATGAEPSPVS
+734 
-744 GDEPEPS
+744 
-751 GASVAISGG
+751 GG
-760 LPLGPAVPDLQV
+760 LGLGPAVPDLQV
-772 WPPLPVP
+772 WPPPPSP
-779 EASPV
+779 EASAAVEMPV
-784 EAPAA
+784 EARSAEGSATETPAVPQPRRPHPSDEAPSDEAPAA
-789 EMPTVEI
+789 PY
-796 PASEIP
+796 
-802 VVEAAAVP
+802 
-810 RPRRPLAADDD
+810 
-821 PAAPH
+821 
-826 LTIGAATADGRPV
+826 LTIGAATSDDRPV
-839 RVHLET
+839 RIPLET

-900 WGEGDAAKA
+900 WGEGDAVRA

-915 TDVVIWTPRKESG
+915 TDVVVWTPRKESG

-961 PRAKLEAKTAK
+961 PRAKLETKTAR

-989 RGGTSLAGLIALLDD
+989 RGGTGLGGLIALLDD
-1004 LPDGVSTLEGAPRL
+1004 LPDGVSSLEGAARL

-1028 ETISDPLFAGTGAP
+1028 ETISDPLFAGTGTP

-1064 TGLASDAQ
+1064 TGMASDAQ

-1111 PSGTTTVCTQS
+1111 PSGTATVCTQS

-1131 KYGLGLLFA
+1131 KYGLGLVFA

-1185 VARLRSGH
+1185 VSRLRSGQ
-1193 FYAAFEGGSFTKVR
+1193 FYAAFEGGAFTKVR
-1207 TPLCLSHHPS
+1207 TPMCLSHHPS

-1223 EVVARANQ
+1223 EVVARANRS

>member
-1 MMTSD
+1 MSGK
-6 ELDALRALRFNYT
+6 ELDALAALRFNYAK
-19 RVADD
+19 VPDD
-24 VWRPLPFHVEGLHRN
+24 VWRPLPFHVGTLHRQT
-39 AAHVI
+39 AQAV
-44 LDGLLEAEESAAASP
+44 LDGFIEAEESADASP
-59 IGVAIQGQRGTG
+59 IGLVIQGQRGAG

-87 AYFFLVSLLDAKDF
+87 GYFFLVSLLDARSF

-109 LDSLSRPMAGD
+109 LDSLSRPIPGS
-120 GTQLRELLWRL
+120 GTQLKELLWRL
-131 CVLAEVPQAARAP
+131 CLLAEVPEDARRSLTGEAP
-144 IIGDVPL
+144 I
-151 SRADLDAFI
+151 SRQDLDVFVH
-160 NALRRYD
+160 ALRRYD
-167 PHVGRDV
+167 RHVGRDA
-174 QDTARAL
+174 QDVARAL
-181 TLRASHDLAA
+181 VLRASSDLSA
-191 QDIGDAYLIS
+191 QDIGDAYL
-201 APQGE
+201 ACAAE
-206 PGERV
+206 GERG
-211 EWGFRT
+211 ERADWGFT
-217 VEKTPQEIVHDL
+217 TIAKTPQEIVRDV
-229 SRLLALTG
+229 SRLVALTG
-237 PSVIAVDQVDTL
+237 PSVIAVDQIDVL
-249 IAQSVTVTG
+249 IAQSSISMTDNAKDSWQQSSVV
-258 GGAAE
+258 E
-263 DQEHRRTIERVAGGL
+263 QIAGGL
-278 MTLRE
+278 MNLRE
-283 LTRRTLTVLSCL
+283 VTRRTVTVLSCL
-295 PLTWTLIEEHA
+295 PATWTLIETKA
-306 TDTVQDRFR
+306 IDTVQDRFR
-315 MTMPLGTIPDAKTGR
+315 EITPLDTIPDAGTAM
-330 ALVEKRFSAQYG
+330 ALIEKRFSAQYG
-342 AVGFTPPYPTW
+342 TVGFTPPYPTW

-362 AHQYTPR
+362 AYQYTPR

-374 IDKHVRS
+374 IDTHVRS

-387 VVELERLTGAPVI
+387 VTELERLTGSESRKV
-400 KPDPKPL
+400 DPIRL
-407 PPKPGPDFG
+407 PSKKEPDFG
-416 ALDRRFAEL
+416 KLDRRFAEL
-425 RQRADVVDALDPI
+425 RQRADVVEALDPI
-438 TEDVVMPGLLSAG
+438 TEDAVMPGLLSAG

-504 HHTAA
+504 HHIAA

-532 VLRNQGWAKGPATQ
+532 VLRNQSWAKGPVTQ
-546 EALAAFEQAGGRVL
+546 ETLTAFEQAGGRVL

-573 RTLLTENSPD
+573 RTLLTENPAD
-583 LRAWLVSRKPTSEV
+583 LQAWLVSRKPTSGV

-609 TRVSDS
+609 PRVSDAAS
-615 VTGRSTRLNRSE
+615 GRSSRATRSPD
-627 ERPHRTA
+627 RPRRTA
-634 NPERRLLRRE
+634 NPDRHLLQRESVPRLA
-644 TVPGLTTLPVT
+644 PLPVADSPSPAPADT
-655 EAPSPASG
+655 PSPASDTAPSPAFETAPSPASG
-663 TDTAPSPAT
+663 G
-672 DIAPSPT
+672 
-679 IDAALS
+679 
-685 PVTDVA
+685 V
-691 PSPAPDTA
+691 
-699 PSPATDVAPSPTI
+699 
-712 DAAPSPA
+712 
-719 TDVAPSPAP
+719 
-728 DTAPSP
+728 
-734 ATGAEPSPVS
+734 
-744 GDEPEPS
+744 PEPA
-751 GASVAISGG
+751 GASVALPGG
-760 LPLGPAVPDLQV
+760 LGLGPAVPDLQV
-772 WPPLPVP
+772 WPPLPSP

-784 EAPAA
+784 EAPAV
-789 EMPTVEI
+789 EMP
-796 PASEIP
+796 
-802 VVEAAAVP
+802 VEAPFAEGSTTETPAVP
-810 RPRRPLAADDD
+810 QPRRPHPSDEAPSDEA
-821 PAAPH
+821 PAAPY
-826 LTIGAATADGRPV
+826 LTIGAATSDDRPV
-839 RVHLET
+839 RIPLET

-900 WGEGDAAKA
+900 WGEGDAARA

-933 QPLPDFGSVADDP
+933 QPLPDFAGVADDP

-961 PRAKLEAKTAK
+961 PRAKLEAKTAR

-989 RGGTSLAGLIALLDD
+989 RGGTGLGGLIAMLDD
-1004 LPDGVSTLEGAPRL
+1004 LPDGVSSLEGAARL

-1028 ETISDPLFAGTGAP
+1028 ETISDPLFAGTGTP

-1064 TGLASDAQ
+1064 TGMASDAQ

-1111 PSGTTTVCTQS
+1111 PSGTATVCTQS

-1131 KYGLGLLFA
+1131 KYGLGLVFA

-1185 VARLRSGH
+1185 VSRLRSGQ

-1223 EVVARANQ
+1223 EVVARANGS